1 MTMAPAAQE
10 KVNILLVDDQPPKLL
25 SYGVILGGLG
35 ENLITAASARE
46 AFDHLLRSEIA
57 VILMDVQ
64 MPELDGFELAA
75 MIRSH
80 PRFERTAIIF
90 VSAIHLTD
98 FDQIRGYA
106 AGAVD
111 YVSVPIIPE
120 VLRAKVRVFADLYRK
135 TRQLER
141 MNEELER
148 CVAERTAELEASAQR
163 LRDSEQR
170 RSIALAAG
178 SMGTWDWD
186 SASGEHIWDEGQYRI
201 CGLEQSFRLTTDAI
215 KNLLH
220 PDDRTTVEEAA
231 TLAFQTGRPFNAEFR
246 ILRPWGEV
254 RWCVASG
261 VITRDGEGRLWRM
274 NGVTYD
280 ITERK
285 LAEQA
290 LAQMNEELE
299 RRIEE
304 RTREREAALAQ
315 LFEAQK
321 LDTIGRLTGGV
332 AHDFNNLLMAVLG
345 SLELLRKRLDDQK
358 SLRLLDNAF
367 EGANR
372 GAALTKR
379 LLAFARR
386 QELKPRAVD
395 VAALIGDIKDLLHRA
410 LGPAVRLTLSFPDA
424 LPAVKI
430 DPNQLELAIL
440 NLAVNARDA
449 MPDGGSLAISAELV
463 PAFSKRAKDLK
474 PADYVCVSLVDS
486 GVGMDKATLSK
497 AMEPF
502 FTTKGP
508 GKGTGLGL
516 PMVYGM
522 AAQSGGALY
531 LTSERGMG
539 TKVEL
544 FLPLAAASDVTDE
557 VTPPVLTMDVD
568 LPEIP
573 TLNILIVDDDPIV
586 LAGTA
591 AMLEDL
597 GHVATQAASGSEAL
611 RKIAE
616 EATLDLVIT
625 DYAMPGINGADL
637 IQAITDRF
645 PRVPTILASGYG
657 EASWTDVK
665 NACVHLPKP
674 FNQNDLSAAII
685 DALASRLR
693 SGANRTKVS
702 RAVYG
707 H

>member
-1 MTMAPAAQE
+1 MSNEPIKQE
-10 KVNILLVDDQPPKLL
+10 KVNILLVDDQPQKLL
-25 SYGVILGGLG
+25 SYSVILAELG
-35 ENLITAASARE
+35 ENLVSAASARE
-46 AFDHLLRSEIA
+46 AFEYLLHSEVA

-75 MIRSH
+75 MIRGH
-80 PRFERTAIIF
+80 PRFEKTAIIF

-120 VLRAKVRVFADLYRK
+120 ILRAKVRVFVDLYRK

-148 CVAERTAELEASAQR
+148 RVAGRTAELEASTQR

-178 SMGTWDWD
+178 SMGTWDWS
-186 SASGEHIWDEGQYRI
+186 SATGEHVWDEGQYRI
-201 CGLEQSFRLTTDAI
+201 CGLPQDFRLSTEALSE
-215 KNLLH
+215 LLH
-220 PDDRTTVEEAA
+220 PEDREAVREAA
-231 TLAFQTGRPFNAEFR
+231 QAAFETGQAFNAEFR
-246 ILRPWGEV
+246 ILRPSGEL
-254 RWCVASG
+254 RWCVANG
-261 VITRDGEGRLWRM
+261 VVSRDQPGDLWRM

-290 LAQMNEELE
+290 LAQINEELE
-299 RRIEE
+299 KRIEE

-321 LDTIGRLTGGV
+321 IDTIGRLTGGV

-345 SLELLRKRLDDQK
+345 SLELLRKRLSDPK
-358 SLRLLDNAF
+358 SLRFVDNAL
-367 EGANR
+367 EGAHR

-386 QELKPRAVD
+386 QELKPTAVD
-395 VAALIGDIKDLLHRA
+395 VAALVAGIKELLHRA
-410 LGPAVRLTLSFPDA
+410 LGPAVRLNLTFPED

-430 DPNQLELAIL
+430 DPNQLELALL

-449 MPDGGSLAISAELV
+449 MPDGGSLAISAEV
-463 PAFSKRAKDLK
+463 IRAHCKTARELA
-474 PADYVCVSLVDS
+474 PGDYVCVSLTDS
-486 GVGMDKATLSK
+486 GVGMDEITLSK

-522 AAQSGGALY
+522 AAQSGGALH
-531 LTSERGMG
+531 LASEKGVG
-539 TKVEL
+539 TRVAL
-544 FLPLAAASDVTDE
+544 FLPLADRVAVAQQTLQRTTRLEAPDI
-557 VTPPVLTMDVD
+557 PP
-568 LPEIP
+568 
-573 TLNILIVDDDPIV
+573 LNVLIVDDDPIV

-597 GHVATQAASGSEAL
+597 GHVAIPAGSGTEAL
-611 RKIAE
+611 LKIAGPRRV
-616 EATLDLVIT
+616 DLVIT
-625 DYAMPGINGADL
+625 DYAMPGMNGIDL
-637 IQAITDRF
+637 VRQILDRF
-645 PRVPTILASGYG
+645 PQVPAILASGYG
-657 EASWTDVK
+657 EASCADLEQ
-665 NACVHLPKP
+665 ACVHLAKP
-674 FNQNDLSAAII
+674 FNQEELAASVIQ
-685 DALASRLR
+685 ALAPLLR
-693 SGANRTKVS
+693 SNARPLPFEQV
-702 RAVYG
+702 R
-707 H
+707 